1 MSTTNSASS
10 GHRWLR
16 RLPLIIAALSLVSV
30 GVLWVIPGEVPRL
43 DVRYFSTIV
52 GGLTALVLL
61 LLWVLAF
68 SGWRWLFRLV
78 PVLAVV
84 GIAAAIQ
91 DVQFTGD
98 MRPMITWRGQPRQA
112 EVVKAARERQPAV
125 AAADAAV
132 VPVDLSASDWPG
144 FRGPNRDG
152 QVLGYN
158 LNTDWDRQAP
168 RELWRQPCGGGYAS
182 FAVAGSVA
190 VTIEQRGDFEVVVC
204 YDADTG
210 AERWT
215 YEHPTRFW
223 EALGGEGPRATP
235 VIADGDVFSLG
246 ANGHLVRLD
255 GKTGKPKWS
264 VNILQDNANLT
275 WGMAGSPLVY
285 DDLIVVAPGAQTAAA
300 RGRAVQAY
308 DRATGQLRWSAGD
321 HQGGYSSPVL
331 ARLGEVRQ
339 VLVFDGGGISGYDA
353 QGKGELWRHPW
364 PVQQGINV
372 AQPVVIDNQHVF
384 ISSAYGVGCALL
396 KVRLQDGKWTVHE
409 VWKNTNLKCKFTSP
423 VRSGPNIIGLDEGVL
438 TAVHWMSGQ
447 RQWRSQ
453 RLGHGQVLLV
463 GQHVLVQAEDGRLV
477 VVPVSGA
484 ARGQAEIKAL
494 TKGGKTWNNPA
505 FGNGRVYL
513 RNHEEMVCYELPGTR
528 GPAIT
533 TDRTPR
539 GAPPAGARP
548 PAGATRPDTAPA
560 PTSPANPALPATVP
574 TTPAPAAS
582 PPAPATAP
590 TPSQAPPPVPPTGP
604 APGAMPPQ
612 APATTRPTG
621 P

>member
-1 MSTTNSASS
+1 MSTTNTVSS
-10 GHRWLR
+10 GRLWFR
-16 RLPLIIAALSLVSV
+16 RLPLIIAGLSLLSV
-30 GVLWVIPGEVPRL
+30 GVLWVIPGDVPRL
-43 DVRYFSTIV
+43 DVRYFGTIV
-52 GGLTALVLL
+52 GGMSVVAFL
-61 LLWVLAF
+61 LLWVLMC
-68 SGWRWLFRLV
+68 SGWRWVVRLV
-78 PVLAVV
+78 PVLAVA
-84 GIAAAIQ
+84 GLAAAIQ

-98 MRPMITWRGQPRQA
+98 MRPMITWRGRPRQV
-112 EVVKAARERQPAV
+112 EIVKAAREKQPP
-125 AAADAAV
+125 AAAAAAV
-132 VPVDLSASDWPG
+132 GIPAELSASDWPG

-158 LNTDWDRQAP
+158 LDTKWDERAP

-182 FAVAGSVA
+182 FAVAGAVA
-190 VTIEQRGDFEVVVC
+190 VTIEQRGDREVVVC

-210 AERWT
+210 TERWT

-255 GKTGKPKWS
+255 GKTGKSKWS
-264 VNILQDNANLT
+264 VDILQDNANLT

-285 DDLIVVAPGAQTAAA
+285 DDLIVVAPGAQTDAAH
-300 RGRAVQAY
+300 GRAVQAY

-339 VLVFDGGGISGYDA
+339 VVVFDGAGISGYDA
-353 QGKGELWRHPW
+353 GGKGELWRHPW

-372 AQPVVIDNQHVF
+372 AQPVVIEDQHVF
-384 ISSAYGVGCALL
+384 ISSGYGVGCALL
-396 KVRLQDGKWTVHE
+396 KVRLVDGKWTVNE
-409 VWKNTNLKCKFTSP
+409 VWKNTNMKCKFTSP

-477 VVPVSGA
+477 VVPASGA
-484 ARGQAEIKAL
+484 ASGQVEIKAL

-505 FGNGRVYL
+505 FANGRVYL

-528 GPAIT
+528 GPTIST
-533 TDRTPR
+533 TRTAR
-539 GAPPAGARP
+539 GAPPAGIRP
-548 PAGATRPDTAPA
+548 PGGAARSATAPA
-560 PTSPANPALPATVP
+560 PAPTTTQPSSTTVP
-574 TTPAPAAS
+574 TPAVITPTPAGGTNPAEPPAATAPAAS
-582 PPAPATAP
+582 PPVAPAPATMTKP
-590 TPSQAPPPVPPTGP
+590 TVP
-604 APGAMPPQ
+604 
-612 APATTRPTG
+612 
-621 P
+621 

>member
-1 MSTTNSASS
+1 M
-10 GHRWLR
+10 
-16 RLPLIIAALSLVSV
+16 IAGLSLASV

-43 DVRYFSTIV
+43 DVRYFGTLV
-52 GGLTALVLL
+52 GSLAAVVFL
-61 LLWVLAF
+61 LLWVLTG
-68 SGWRWLFRLV
+68 SGWRWWFRLV
-78 PVLAVV
+78 PILVLL
-84 GIAAAIQ
+84 GMAAAIQ

-98 MRPMITWRGQPRQA
+98 MRPMITWRGQPRQV
-112 EVVKAARERQPAV
+112 EVVKAAREKQPPM
-125 AAADAAV
+125 AAAANSV
-132 VPVDLSASDWPG
+132 VPTELSASDWPS

-152 QVLGYN
+152 LVLGYT
-158 LNTDWDRQAP
+158 LETKWGERAP

-182 FAVAGSVA
+182 FAVAGAVA

-215 YEHPTRFW
+215 YEHPSRFW

-235 VIADGDVFSLG
+235 VIADGDVYSLG

-264 VNILQDNANLT
+264 VDILQDNANLT

-300 RGRAVQAY
+300 RGRAVLAY

-339 VLVFDGGGISGYDA
+339 VLVFDGSGISGYDA

-372 AQPVVIDNQHVF
+372 AQPVVIDDQHVF
-384 ISSAYGVGCALL
+384 ISSGYGVGCALL
-396 KVRLQDGKWTVHE
+396 RVGLVDGKWMVNE

-453 RLGHGQVLLV
+453 RLGHGQVLMV

-477 VVPVSGA
+477 VVPASGA
-484 ARGQAEIKAL
+484 ASGQAEIKAL

-505 FGNGRVYL
+505 FANGRVYL

-528 GPAIT
+528 GPAIST
-533 TDRTPR
+533 NRTAR

-548 PAGATRPDTAPA
+548 PGGATRPASAPSPTSPATPTPPATGPTPPATPTSTSGTTPAAPPSAPAPAAAVPEAPAPA
-560 PTSPANPALPATVP
+560 PTKPSVP
-574 TTPAPAAS
+574 
-582 PPAPATAP
+582 
-590 TPSQAPPPVPPTGP
+590 
-604 APGAMPPQ
+604 
-612 APATTRPTG
+612 
-621 P
+621 